1 MYIDGLNCSR
11 MTRDQLVTL
20 RRARIDAV
28 TTTCGFWEDA
38 TESLDAV
45 ANWRHFAEDNADLV
59 GIARTAGDV
68 RRLAA
73 EGRTALILGFQNSSM
88 LQGRLAYVDFFAEV
102 GVRVVQLTYNIQN
115 DIGGSCYEPVDSG
128 LTRFGHEVVERM
140 NRAGIVIDLSHV
152 GNRTTLDA
160 IHASGRPVAIT
171 HANCSDITD
180 HPRNKPREVLEAMA
194 EGGGV
199 IGVTTYHNLTR
210 GFIDTPAAWSEMVA
224 RTVDIAG
231 AAHVGIGTDANVGGT
246 DEYRAWMR
254 SGRWSRRPQEGAG
267 LATGAASSG
276 PPSWFRGPGDFAVL
290 DEALRARGFSAEE
303 VAGLM
308 GGNWLRFYDEVL
320 GVPEPAGPAT
330 REPALTSGG
339 R

>member
-20 RRARIDAV
+20 RRARIGAV

-45 ANWRHFAEDNADLV
+45 AKWRHFAEDNADLV
-59 GIARTAGDV
+59 GIARTAADI
-68 RRLAA
+68 RALAA
-73 EGRTALILGFQNSSM
+73 EGRTALLLGFQNSSM
-88 LQGRLAYVDFFAEV
+88 LQGRLAYVDFFAEI

-115 DIGGSCYEPVDSG
+115 DVGGSCYEPVDSG

-140 NRAGIVIDLSHV
+140 NRAGMVIDLSHV
-152 GNRTTLDA
+152 GNRTSLDA
-160 IHASGRPVAIT
+160 IAASGRPVAIT

-180 HPRNKPREVLEAMA
+180 HPRNKPRAVLEAMA

-210 GFIDTPAAWSEMVA
+210 GFIETPAAWSEMVA

-231 AAHVGIGTDANVGGT
+231 IAHVGIGTDANVGGT

-254 SGRWSRRPQEGAG
+254 SGRWSRRPQQGAG
-267 LATGAASSG
+267 LATGAPSSG
-276 PPSWFRGPGDFAVL
+276 PPAWFGGPGDFPVL
-290 DEALRARGFSAEE
+290 DEALRARGFSADET
-303 VAGLM
+303 AQLM

-320 GVPEPAGPAT
+320 GVPAPAPVP
-330 REPALTSGG
+330 EPALASGG
-339 R
+339 E